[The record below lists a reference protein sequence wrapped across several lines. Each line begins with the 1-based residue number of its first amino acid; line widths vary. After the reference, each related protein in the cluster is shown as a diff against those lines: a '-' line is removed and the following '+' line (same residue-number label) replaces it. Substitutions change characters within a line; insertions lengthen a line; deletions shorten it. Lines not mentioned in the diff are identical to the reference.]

1 MPIRRPN
8 LKPRQAA
15 GARAVDEP
23 SLAMDGFV
31 TVRVV
36 QLAEII
42 ARGASQVFEQRFGVK
57 NTELRILVQLGKHPL
72 AVNEL
77 ARRTRIDK
85 GWISRSLRGLEQ
97 RGLVQRTIHPT
108 DSRAT
113 LTALTAQGDQ
123 LVGAFAPVAQARN
136 QRLLA
141 GLDEAEVHGL
151 LDALFLRAEDILLNP
166 DLSGPAALPAPRVRR
181 AMRPR

>member
-1 MPIRRPN
+1 MSIRRPN
-8 LKPRQAA
+8 LKPKPRPS
-15 GARAVDEP
+15 ARAPDEP

-42 ARGASQVFEQRFGVK
+42 ARGASQVFEERFGVK
-57 NTELRILVQLGKHPL
+57 NTELRILVQLSKHPL

-77 ARRTRIDK
+77 ARRTRVDK

-113 LTALTAQGDQ
+113 LASLTAEGDQ
-123 LVGAFAPVAQARN
+123 LVRAFAPVAQARN

-141 GLDEAEVHGL
+141 GLDEAEVRGL

-166 DLSGPAALPAPRVRR
+166 DISGPAGLPAPRTRR
-181 AMRPR
+181 APR